1 MTAEMIPMMMWI
13 AWGAVAVITAGLYA
27 YRTSLTRDEEGQ
39 IFLDE
44 AFDHEKAAQEQIVY
58 RVNRLQPIVRVC
70 VTLMVVMTVLVI
82 AYYIWNATQQLF
94 G

>member
-1 MTAEMIPMMMWI
+1 MTADMVPMMMWI
-13 AWGAVAVITAGLYA
+13 AWAAVAVVTAALYA

-44 AFDHEKAAQEQIVY
+44 AFDHEKATQEQIVY
-58 RVNRLQPIVRVC
+58 RVNRLQPFVRVC
-70 VTLMVVMTVLVI
+70 VTLMVVMTLVVI
-82 AYYIWNATQQLF
+82 TYYAWNATRQLF